1 MPPNN
6 RTSKTLS
13 QSSSQDGPVAALDA
27 LLESGELRPDP
38 VQRAA
43 AERLQKLHDALSG
56 YDRRPAPSESKGFFS
71 RLGFGSSSQK
81 APAVNAPRGVYI
93 YGPVGRG
100 KSMIMDLFFDS
111 APIKDKRRV
120 HFHAFMQEVQERVHK
135 RRKGGADG
143 DPIPDTAR
151 AIADQATLLAFDEFQ
166 VENIADAM
174 ILARLFQALF
184 EQGVVVVAT
193 SNVVPKNLYKDGLQ
207 RERFLPFIDLLQEN
221 MDVFELTSETDYRLD
236 RLRGRATYH
245 TPLDEAAKMA
255 LDQAFSDLTDDAE
268 PQAQTL
274 KVRGRELTAP
284 VTAKGVARFTF
295 DELCARPLG
304 AADYLAI
311 ASQFHTVI
319 LSGIPLL
326 PPSKR
331 NESKRFVT
339 LIDALYEARVNL
351 ICSAAALP
359 QDLSPEGDT
368 AFAFQRT
375 VSRLM
380 EMQADDYIA
389 AKHQP

>member
-1 MPPNN
+1 LN
-6 RTSKTLS
+6 
-13 QSSSQDGPVAALDA
+13 A
-27 LLESGELRPDP
+27 LLDSGDMRPDP

-43 AERLQKLHDALSG
+43 AERLQQLHDELFD
-56 YDRRPAPSESKGFFS
+56 YDRTPPSQQSKGFLN
-71 RLGFGSSSQK
+71 RLGFGGNKK
-81 APAVNAPRGVYI
+81 AAAPRGVYI

-100 KSMIMDLFFDS
+100 KSMIMDLFFDT
-111 APIKDKRRV
+111 APIQRKRRV
-120 HFHAFMQEVQERVHK
+120 HFHAFMQEVQERVHA
-135 RRKGGADG
+135 RRKAGGEG
-143 DPIPDTAR
+143 NPIPDTAR

-174 ILARLFQALF
+174 ILARLFEALF
-184 EQGVVVVAT
+184 AEGVVVVAT
-193 SNVVPKNLYKDGLQ
+193 SNVMPRNLYKDGLQ
-207 RERFLPFIDLLQEN
+207 RERFLPFIDLLIERL
-221 MDVFELTSETDYRLD
+221 DVFELTSETDYRLD

-245 TPLDEAAKMA
+245 TPLDEAAADA

-268 PQAQTL
+268 PHAETL
-274 KVRGRELTAP
+274 KVRGRELIAP

-295 DELCARPLG
+295 EELCARPLG

-311 ASQFHTVI
+311 ARRFHTVI
-319 LSGIPLL
+319 LAGIPLL
-326 PPSKR
+326 PPAKR

-339 LIDALYEARVNL
+339 LIDALYEAKVNL

-359 QDLSPEGDT
+359 ADLSPQGDT

-389 AKHQP
+389 APHQP